1 MTHRFQSLCSVLLAL
16 VLVTQAMPAA
26 AQDLSETIAEAAGI
40 PNIPAFLPDRYTVP
54 KTRAMPI
61 DGVYMISTIRKK
73 VRIESGRVFAMDG
86 WLHMFVL
93 KVQPDMVVMQNFR
106 RVKPGQYKADDLPL
120 LGTADLNLTR
130 NGDLSVNV
138 QSKFG
143 PVRYNLIKL
152 EEQYPDVFRKEMRA
166 AHNIDIGSAS
176 DANFDDFD
184 FGDGQG
190 DSSRYRQSD
199 YDDRERNDRYR
210 DDEYRDRQYRDERPR
225 DDRYRDD
232 RYEDDRY
239 SDDRSR
245 DERNDDRYRD
255 DRDAY
260 DDRDRREQG
269 NAPRDEQDDCI
280 PINIDPETGRK
291 TCA

>member
-1 MTHRFQSLCSVLLAL
+1 MRNRHTPTTFCWLSLLLVMLSVSSESN
-16 VLVTQAMPAA
+16 

-73 VRIESGRVFAMDG
+73 VRIEAGRVFAMDG

-106 RVKPGQYKADDLPL
+106 RVKPGQYQADDLPL

-130 NGDLSVNV
+130 NGDLNVTV

-184 FGDGQG
+184 FGDGQ
-190 DSSRYRQSD
+190 SESTRYRQSD
-199 YDDRERNDRYR
+199 YDDRERDDRYR

-232 RYEDDRY
+232 RYEDDRS
-239 SDDRSR
+239 SDNRSR
-245 DERNDDRYRD
+245 DERNDNRYRD
-255 DRDAY
+255 DRDAD
-260 DDRDRREQG
+260 DDRESREQ
-269 NAPRDEQDDCI
+269 EDCV